1 MTELLFN
8 SRRSPVLGMKGIVAT
23 SQPLAAQAGLD
34 ILSKG
39 GNAADAAV
47 ATAAALAVTEP
58 TSTGIGGDCFALHF
72 QAKTRQITS
81 LNASGRAPGKLNLE
95 LLANQGLHAQLPPF
109 HAHTVTVPGA
119 CAGWCDLIAR
129 HGSMSLEHVLAA
141 AIHLAQEGFP
151 VAPITAYF
159 WQRGVERQLGT
170 APGGLELTINGH
182 APKAGEIFRN
192 PCLARTLQT
201 VAQAGSDAFYEGEI
215 GEAIVATLKAAGG
228 VMELEDLA
236 SHQSTWDDPICT
248 NYNGIRIWECPP
260 NGQGIVALIA
270 LNILENFD
278 LDSQTPLSPE
288 RIHLIIESLRLAFA
302 DAQET
307 IADPEFHSMALHEL
321 LSKEYAKQKSKQI
334 RLWQANPHP
343 KSAHFSSPSD
353 TVYLSV
359 VDRHGNACSLINSNY
374 MGFGTGI
381 VPSGWG
387 FSLQNRG
394 LGFSL
399 DPSHP
404 NALAPGK
411 RPYHTIIPGLATRE
425 DHSLYACFGVM
436 GGFMQPQ
443 GHVQVIL
450 GLVQDCL
457 DPQAALDRP
466 RVCLQGGNPEGE
478 VALEEGIPSETM
490 EQLIAWGHRVELVRG
505 YARSLFGRGQ
515 VIYRDPMT
523 AVLWGG
529 SDPRADGCALALL

>member
-8 SRRSPVLGMKGIVAT
+8 SRRSPILGCKGIVAA
-23 SQPLAAQAGLD
+23 SQPLAAQAGLK

-58 TSTGIGGDCFALHF
+58 TSTGIGGDCFALYFHAAMC
-72 QAKTRQITS
+72 QVTS
-81 LNASGRAPGKLNLE
+81 LNASGRAPAKLNLD
-95 LLANQGLHAQLPPF
+95 LLAEQGFREELPPF

-129 HGSMSLEHVLAA
+129 HGSMSLEDVLTP
-141 AIHLAQEGFP
+141 AIQLAQEGFP

-159 WQRGVERQLGT
+159 WDRGIEKQLAS
-170 APGGLELTINGH
+170 APGGLELTINGN

-192 PCLARTLQT
+192 PGLARTLQV
-201 VAQAGSDAFYEGEI
+201 VAQGGADAFYQGGI
-215 GEAIVATLKAAGG
+215 AEAIVATLQAAGG
-228 VMELEDLA
+228 VMELQDLA
-236 SHQSTWDDPICT
+236 SQQSTWDDPIST
-248 NYNGIRIWECPP
+248 TYQGIRIWECPP
-260 NGQGIVALIA
+260 NGQGVVALIA

-278 LDSQTPLSPE
+278 LTSRAPLSPQ
-288 RIHLIIESLRLAFA
+288 RLHLIIESLRLAFS
-302 DAQET
+302 DALQT
-307 IADPEFHSMALHEL
+307 IADPQFTSIPLHEL
-321 LSKEYAKQKSKQI
+321 LSKEYAKKRSQQI
-334 RLWQANPHP
+334 HQRQANPNP
-343 KSAHFSSPSD
+343 MPAHFSSPSD

-359 VDRHGNACSLINSNY
+359 VDGHGNACSLINSNY

-387 FSLQNRG
+387 FTLQNRG

-399 DPSHP
+399 DPCHP
-404 NALAPGK
+404 NALAPRK

-443 GHVQVIL
+443 GHIQVVL
-450 GLVQDCL
+450 GLLQDSL
-457 DPQAALDRP
+457 DPQAVLDRP
-466 RVCLQGGNPEGE
+466 RVCLQGGDPKGS

-490 EQLIAWGHRVELVRG
+490 KQLIAWGHAVEMVTG
-505 YARSLFGRGQ
+505 HARSLFGRGQ
-515 VIYRDPMT
+515 IIYRDPRT
-523 AVLWGG
+523 NVFWAG
-529 SDPRADGCALALL
+529 SDPRADGCALALP